1 MVGEFHFSMLLTR
14 YQSDLGTYDLNLGL
28 RGFPM
33 TSKALE
39 GWSGETLLPVLSQ
52 TQHVK
57 ETMVLVAWFHKN
69 PGVSTPVTRA
79 KLPGL
84 LWLPPVAIENR
95 FSFVVCCLNFLSTKK
110 SLRTCGPTEIHGS

>member
-1 MVGEFHFSMLLTR
+1 MVDEFHVSTLLTR

-39 GWSGETLLPVLSQ
+39 GVSGEKLLPVISQ
-52 TQHVK
+52 TQHIK
-57 ETMVLVAWFHKN
+57 DTMVLVAWFHKN

-84 LWLPPVAIENR
+84 LWLPPVAI
-95 FSFVVCCLNFLSTKK
+95 K
-110 SLRTCGPTEIHGS
+110 CGPKIVSLL